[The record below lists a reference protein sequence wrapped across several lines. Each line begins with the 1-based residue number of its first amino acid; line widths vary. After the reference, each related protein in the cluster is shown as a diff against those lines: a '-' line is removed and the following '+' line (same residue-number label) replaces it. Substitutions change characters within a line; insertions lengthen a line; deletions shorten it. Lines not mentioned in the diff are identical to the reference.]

1 MANGRI
7 KVAGYAQKI
16 FYENGIE
23 YRNFSPDLVG
33 NQFASNGGSPLFT
46 IGNFVVTTNIDPSS
60 IFNYNL
66 GPYSQFFTLND
77 LSVNESNVYSLLNEN
92 ANAILRLDP
101 SSLLT
106 HAYFGSS
113 TEFMRVSL
121 ENIIINWPA
130 SIYMNPIVT
139 LTDGS
144 ELVSY
149 TVTNYQYNPISN
161 RATFNVPNLSINNQ
175 YGINYLLNGNI
186 LGTFNESNGLRNLTV
201 NYSEYVVGFND
212 TEYALIGF
220 VPLSQPNSGSLTV
233 IVEGNP
239 FSNTGNT
246 TDQYVVYHIKPN
258 KTQRDLFFN
267 GLNDFEGNLLNTLK
281 IPQYTVTL
289 RYPVE
294 SEDGTQLF
302 QTTTLTWP
310 TTDGYNLDYDTLDYD
325 TYVGQLIDIA
335 ENSDITRSDLI
346 VRFLV
351 SDSISDFDSV
361 AINYLS
367 DDEPTDD
374 KMKKTLRI
382 YGRAYD
388 DIKRYIDGIAFAN
401 TVTYDKVNNT
411 PDIVLKNIA
420 RTIGWDLVSSIL
432 ENNLLQ
438 NYVSTSRSTYSGFTR
453 GYTPIESEYEMWR
466 RIIMNSPW
474 IWKSKGHRKVL
485 EFLTKFIGA
494 PSGLMVFNEH
504 VYVAEKPLDANLV
517 QDAIVLNGLDG
528 DLSLYNID
536 SEGFP
541 KTLADTPEMYFQKN
555 GGWYQETG
563 GPNASIYKLYG
574 NNPHIGPYDGGK
586 SYIDQ
591 FRGLIPN
598 FTPVTVTNET
608 ILTGTTTLFTNYNQ
622 GTLNNYTG
630 ATFVDLSSE
639 GFDISDCIVLETN
652 LIPDPKPIDEFTACG
667 CDIATNDSSLKIDVI
682 YSAATIV
689 CDTPV
694 QTGSNITISD
704 DDYYVY
710 EFVLTDVE
718 GATVTTYDTPYV
730 HPVCCKTQYYGNG
743 VPLDYYEVSSLPINE
758 YLLLPEVIRNARTVI
773 STYGGNIYWLSNRG
787 KICCT
792 PAISDPE
799 DPNENCNNFA
809 TCNWRLAGTFPSPTF
824 EQATIELGGVRYLK
838 FVDPSGAFRVVSPT
852 GDNCVNS
859 IAESGV
865 FDPFT
870 GQLGFGCKVTIS
882 SWGVNNDNFIRSQT
896 YLNRF
901 LGSLACGSLYEL
913 PSENT
918 NLAG

>member
-60 IFNYNL
+60 SFNYNL

-77 LSVNESNVYSLLNEN
+77 LSVNETNVSSLLDEN

-106 HAYFGSS
+106 HAYFGSA
-113 TEFMRVSL
+113 TEFIRVSL

-149 TVTNYQYNPISN
+149 TVTNYQYDPISDL
-161 RATFNVPNLSINNQ
+161 ATFNVPYMSINNQ

-186 LGTFNESNGLRNLTV
+186 LGTFNEGNSLRNLTV
-201 NYSEYVVGFND
+201 NYGEYVVDFNGVEYPVTGF
-212 TEYALIGF
+212 I
-220 VPLSQPNSGSLTV
+220 PLSQPNSGSLTV
-233 IVEGNP
+233 TVEGDP

-246 TDQYVVYHIKPN
+246 TDQYVIYHIKPN

-294 SEDGTQLF
+294 GDDGTQLF

-310 TTDGYNLDYDTLDYD
+310 TTDGYNLDYDTSDYG
-325 TYVGQLIDIA
+325 TYVEQLIEIADNTDI
-335 ENSDITRSDLI
+335 SRSDLI
-346 VRFLV
+346 VRFLT

-361 AINYLS
+361 AVTYLS

-438 NYVSTSRSTYSGFTR
+438 NYISTSRSTYSGFTR
-453 GYTPIESEYEMWR
+453 GYTPIEAEYEMWR

-474 IWKSKGHRKVL
+474 IWKSNGHRKVL

-517 QDAIVLNGLDG
+517 QEAIELNGLDG

-541 KTLADTPEMYFQKN
+541 KTLADTPDMYFQKN

-563 GPNASIYKLYG
+563 GPNASVYKLYG

-591 FRGLIPN
+591 FRGLIPD
-598 FTPVTVTNET
+598 FTPVTITDET
-608 ILTGTTTLFTNYNQ
+608 ILTGTTTLFTNYNY

-630 ATFVDLSSE
+630 STFVDLSSE
-639 GFDISDCIVLETN
+639 GFDIADCIVLETN
-652 LIPDPKPIDEFTACG
+652 VIPDPKPTDEFTACG

-682 YSAATIV
+682 YSAATVV
-689 CDTPV
+689 CDKPA
-694 QTGSNITISD
+694 QTGSNLMISE

-710 EFVLTDVE
+710 EFELTDID
-718 GATVTTYDTPYV
+718 GTTVVPSGYQTPYV
-730 HPVCCKTQYYGNG
+730 HPECCKTQDYGNG
-743 VPLDYYEVSSLPINE
+743 VPLDYYEVVSLPTNQ
-758 YLLLPEVIRNARTVI
+758 YFLLPEVIRNARPVVM
-773 STYGGNIYWLSNRG
+773 TYGGNTYWISNRG
-787 KICCT
+787 KICCV
-792 PAISDPE
+792 PDVD
-799 DPNENCNNFA
+799 DPNTPKPKEDCNNYA
-809 TCNWRLAGTFPSPTF
+809 TCKWRLAGDITNPIF
-824 EQATIELGGVRYLK
+824 EDATIDIGGVRYLK

-852 GDNCVNS
+852 GNNCAYS

-870 GQLGFGCKVTIS
+870 GQFGFGCKVTTS
-882 SWGVNNDNFIRSQT
+882 SWAVNSFLRSQT
-896 YLNRF
+896 YLRRF
-901 LGSLACGSLYEL
+901 LGELPCGSLYN
-913 PSENT
+913 PIQFVDS
-918 NLAG
+918 